1 MQTQIFSVRLISYN
15 LIPYIIVKW
24 TYWRN
29 NQLIILILLWACH
42 DFRYKGTPI
51 LFIGYGLCS
60 CNYAIIKA
68 FVWEND
74 STQKLKDCWRY
85 LVLQTL
91 IREYI
96 NDRTQI
102 HDVNTSLEKV
112 ENILITTAKQC
123 SKIKLT

>member
-1 MQTQIFSVRLISYN
+1 MVFVT
-15 LIPYIIVKW
+15 
-24 TYWRN
+24 
-29 NQLIILILLWACH
+29 
-42 DFRYKGTPI
+42 
-51 LFIGYGLCS
+51 
-60 CNYAIIKA
+60 KA
-68 FVWEND
+68 ND
-74 STQKLKDCWRY
+74 STQKFKDCRRSP
-85 LVLQTL
+85 VLQTL